1 MSKESS
7 DTLAA
12 LIENKFLHIF
22 GREFVEA
29 VKFAMEMCK
38 YNFLPKFEQLQA
50 IYYLSRGKDVFVHL
64 RTGFGKSLIYTLFP
78 YVCDALRSSPNND
91 CRSSI
96 VVLISP
102 LISLMDD
109 QMAKMA
115 ERGIHSVKLTDL
127 KDRQVEDLRR
137 GKSNIKIALLSPEAF
152 TSLTVRETLRELKE
166 HIVCVAIDEAHC
178 VLQWGRDFRSAYNE
192 LKDIRALMMAGLPI
206 TALTATANC
215 KTMNY
220 ITAKLDMEGCIV
232 IKSSTNRPN
241 IFYKVCI
248 LPNCQGDDDQLF
260 QSCFGFVVEQLLQH
274 NDKAD
279 KVIIYCTSTN
289 DCATIYEFFEN
300 ALGSNIYDNANQLL
314 VNMYVKVMDD
324 RTKKDIIAKFTK
336 PDGPLRVVVCSSA
349 FGLGVDCPNVR
360 TVVHFKSP
368 DTLMQFVQESGRVG
382 RDGEASKSLLFV
394 GGREFG
400 HYKAKLTKSSAMKMQ
415 FDELET
421 MKGYAMNT
429 STCRRFLILHYF
441 DGSDEAEKQC
451 KLMEPQNCCDVCF
464 RSAGGFVSTSEK
476 ELRCLSIG
484 KTANKEVVIYPQL
497 SGKQKSEV
505 RQHLTKYR
513 DGLVACK
520 ETSLFGVDKVT
531 GFTETVIEQVISK
544 CDTFYSIKDV
554 HDNVDL
560 WGEDHAIAIFN
571 IVESVKNVNTN
582 PV

>member
-64 RTGFGKSLIYTLFP
+64 RTGFGKSLIYSLFP

-127 KDRQVEDLRR
+127 KDRQVEDLRH

-279 KVIIYCTSTN
+279 K
-289 DCATIYEFFEN
+289 
-300 ALGSNIYDNANQLL
+300 
-314 VNMYVKVMDD
+314 
-324 RTKKDIIAKFTK
+324 
-336 PDGPLRVVVCSSA
+336 
-349 FGLGVDCPNVR
+349 
-360 TVVHFKSP
+360 
-368 DTLMQFVQESGRVG
+368 
-382 RDGEASKSLLFV
+382 
-394 GGREFG
+394 
-400 HYKAKLTKSSAMKMQ
+400 
-415 FDELET
+415 
-421 MKGYAMNT
+421 
-429 STCRRFLILHYF
+429 
-441 DGSDEAEKQC
+441 
-451 KLMEPQNCCDVCF
+451 
-464 RSAGGFVSTSEK
+464 
-476 ELRCLSIG
+476 
-484 KTANKEVVIYPQL
+484 
-497 SGKQKSEV
+497 
-505 RQHLTKYR
+505 
-513 DGLVACK
+513 
-520 ETSLFGVDKVT
+520 
-531 GFTETVIEQVISK
+531 
-544 CDTFYSIKDV
+544 
-554 HDNVDL
+554 
-560 WGEDHAIAIFN
+560 
-571 IVESVKNVNTN
+571 
-582 PV
+582 